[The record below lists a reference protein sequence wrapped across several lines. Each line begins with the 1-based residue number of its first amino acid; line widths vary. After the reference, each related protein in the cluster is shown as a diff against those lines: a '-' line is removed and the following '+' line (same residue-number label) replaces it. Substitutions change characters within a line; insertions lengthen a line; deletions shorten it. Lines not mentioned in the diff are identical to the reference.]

1 MKCDSKSFQSKDVIL
16 HKQWRIRGN
25 ANIKQVL
32 NRRKFA
38 PLYLP
43 VDRFSHIP
51 HWCIPVFG
59 VFGPLIVFGPLL
71 PDYSGY
77 HHPLPSNPGWREAR
91 QVRTFIDF
99 FKFNNKEAHLPF
111 PKTMDIQDTIKAM
124 LT

>member
-1 MKCDSKSFQSKDVIL
+1 M
-16 HKQWRIRGN
+16 
-25 ANIKQVL
+25 ANHRECKYQVL
-32 NRRKFA
+32 NSRKFA

-99 FKFNNKEAHLPF
+99 FKFNNKEAQLPF
-111 PKTMDIQDTIKAM
+111 PKIFKKTFIKTM
-124 LT
+124 LTRDREMAKTLRAFLNL

>member
-1 MKCDSKSFQSKDVIL
+1 MKSFQFETWYFI
-16 HKQWRIRGN
+16 
-25 ANIKQVL
+25 NIDESEGMQKSSTEP
-32 NRRKFA
+32 RKFA

-99 FKFNNKEAHLPF
+99 FKFNNKEAQLPF
-111 PKTMDIQDTIKAM
+111 PKTMDIQENIYKYNVNM
-124 LT
+124 R